1 MIIGTAGH
9 VDHGKTALIQAL
21 TGIGTDRLRE
31 ERERGLTI
39 EAGYAYPDG
48 ITDFELGFIDV
59 PGHERFIHNM
69 LSGVAGID
77 TMLLVVAADDGV
89 MPQTRE
95 HMQILHLLGVSQ
107 GVVALTK
114 CDLAERG
121 RIDEARDEIEALLA
135 GTPLEGA
142 AIFEVSSRSGEGIE
156 ALKQALW
163 TRARTSES
171 EMAQGSFRLAVDR
184 AFTRV
189 GVGLIVTGTV
199 VAGEIGTG
207 DSVRLFPADAR
218 ARVRGLRRQN
228 RDAERARQG
237 DRLALNLA
245 GPGIDRASIGRG
257 DWVIADTL
265 AAPALSRIDIALEL
279 LEDAPALAHWSGVH
293 LHLGAS
299 HVTGRI
305 SLLEGQRL
313 APGETMLAQMVLEK
327 PLHACLGDRVIVRD
341 HGAHRTLGG
350 GVVLDGQ
357 PPRRG
362 QRSKER
368 LAWLASCRRAVQSGA
383 PMDLSEPLRVALAL
397 RQEGVDVLAL
407 AWNFNR
413 TPQALAEAFE
423 ALGARV
429 VSAAQEM
436 RAFSPEALVLFEQRV
451 LEVIGANHEREPAM
465 LGTERERLRRQVMPG
480 LPGALFRHLIQP
492 LLDRHLIAQQ
502 GPFLSLPGHQAAL
515 SEADSALWER
525 IRPRLAGQP
534 FEPPRVRDIAAA
546 ESLDE
551 GQVRGALIAASR
563 LGRVYHVRRDHFF
576 LAEAVRDMAA
586 LIQQLEEAEGAARV
600 ARFRDRLGV
609 GRKLAVLMLEFF
621 DRIGYTRRVGDDH
634 VVRRADMWE

>member
-69 LSGVAGID
+69 LSGAAGID

-121 RIDEARDEIEALLA
+121 RIDAVRGEIEALLA

-163 TRARTSES
+163 ARARTSES
-171 EMAQGSFRLAVDR
+171 AMVQGSFRLAVDR

-189 GVGLIVTGTV
+189 GAGLVVTGTV

-207 DSVRLFPADAR
+207 DSVRLFPAGSR
-218 ARVRGLRRQN
+218 ARVRALRRQN

-245 GPGIDRASIGRG
+245 GAGIDRASIGRG
-257 DWVIADTL
+257 DWVL
-265 AAPALSRIDIALEL
+265 AESLTAPPLTRIDIALAL

-313 APGETMLAQMVLEK
+313 APGASMLAQMVLDT

-341 HGAHRTLGG
+341 HGARRTLGG

-362 QRSKER
+362 QRSRER
-368 LAWLASCRRAVQSGA
+368 LDWLESCRRAAQGGL
-383 PMDLSEPLRVALAL
+383 PMDLTEPLRM
-397 RQEGVDVLAL
+397 AL
-407 AWNFNR
+407 AWRQDGPDVHALARNFNR
-413 TPQALAEAFE
+413 TPAALVEMFD

-429 VSAAQEM
+429 IGAGQEM
-436 RAFSPEALVLFEQRV
+436 RAFSPEALALLEQRV
-451 LEVIGANHEREPAM
+451 LKVIGDNHEREPAM

-492 LLDRHLIAQQ
+492 LLDRRLIAQQ
-502 GPFLSLPGHQAAL
+502 GPFLALPGHQAEL
-515 SEADSALWER
+515 SEGDSALWER
-525 IRPRLAGQP
+525 IRPRLSAHP

-546 ESLDE
+546 EALDE
-551 GQVRGALIAASR
+551 ARVRGALIAASR

-576 LAEAVRDMAA
+576 LADAVRDMAA
-586 LIQQLEEAEGAARV
+586 LIRQLEAAEGSAHV

-609 GRKLAVLMLEFF
+609 GRKLAVLILEFF
-621 DRIGYTRRVGDDH
+621 DRIGYTRRVRDEH